1 MKLNLQKPIVFFD
14 LETTGLSIS
23 NDRIIEFAF
32 LKIIPDGSELGGC
45 YRINPTIP
53 ISPESTEITGI
64 TDADVAGCKTFKELA
79 TEIYKIFSGSDIA
92 GYNSNNFDI
101 PLLAE
106 ELLRAGY
113 DLTAEPHRLVDVQ
126 VIYHK
131 KEKRNLSAAYK
142 FYCKKDLEGAHA
154 ADNDIKAT
162 YEVLQSQLDMYP
174 DLQNDIDFLSKY
186 TTFNNNVD
194 FAGRMIYDQN
204 GEIIFNFGKHKGKR
218 VEDVFRVEPSY
229 YSWLM
234 NGDFPLNTKN
244 VFKRIKDNMSQL
256 KI

>member
-23 NDRIIEFAF
+23 NDRIVEFAF
-32 LKIIPDGSELGGC
+32 LKIMPDGSELSGC

-53 ISPESTEITGI
+53 ISAESTAITGI
-64 TDADVAGCKTFKELA
+64 TDADVADCKTFKELA
-79 TEIYKIFSGSDIA
+79 PEIFKLFQGSDIA

-106 ELLRAGY
+106 EFLRAGY

>member
-32 LKIIPDGSELGGC
+32 LKIMPDGSELGGC

-79 TEIYKIFSGSDIA
+79 PEIYKIFSGSDIA

-142 FYCKKDLEGAHA
+142 FYCNKDLEGAHA